1 VTRCIAALLTL
12 ALLTATAAP
21 QRDPRGLYSASSNGQ
36 PLCSLNIQVTGF
48 RNNTGT
54 AGSLVFPSPAGWP
67 DNITKT
73 IVHGGFPIA
82 NRQAQLQFQVPAGR
96 YAVVVIHDENSNMK
110 LDRNF
115 FGIPREGFGF
125 SNNPRVSFSTPSFQS
140 AVIPVACPATQI
152 EIKLTYK

>member
-1 VTRCIAALLTL
+1 
-12 ALLTATAAP
+12 
-21 QRDPRGLYSASSNGQ
+21 
-36 PLCSLNIQVTGF
+36 
-48 RNNTGT
+48 
-54 AGSLVFPSPAGWP
+54 
-67 DNITKT
+67 
-73 IVHGGFPIA
+73 
-82 NRQAQLQFQVPAGR
+82 
-96 YAVVVIHDENSNMK
+96 MK